1 MTLAQEIYESLL
13 KDPDLDVGPNQT
25 REEFAKQ
32 EAEHRARQHYNNVE
46 ALALANQ
53 PLKATSKS
61 SITKLTEYLKDTSKV
76 VLNLIKEAIDG
87 VDMYSV
93 LGKSK
98 EITPLDFPMN
108 IAIKQA
114 VGQNGKDFLNA
125 LQQSNIPPQNMH
137 ALLSVIKSHLDLS
150 ENPQN
155 ATDLKQDIWPFDF
168 IKAIHQDS
176 SLVGGDS
183 QLVSFQDELSNFD
196 NFAHHINKQPFK
208 AHTILEANKDFYGT
222 TSEHK
227 LATKATVNKVNKAL
241 EDAGHKISIG
251 FGGGMGNL
259 KINNHEGF
267 NPYPGKTQTPGRLY
281 TSMMNNEAPPSD
293 YDEAQKTQTITASN
307 ISDFS
312 VADILNAV
320 NWITSQSTD
329 DETTSSPTEEETAE
343 QTLQEDVES
352 VAKFETDAEEQI
364 EEPNKITQTQGEL
377 AKGKPHVIMGGWG
390 HKNFH
395 KKEYWKNGEPVAN
408 STLKNAITYGLCNE
422 KGQVN
427 TIGHVL
433 LQDAYDKGILGKK
446 EVYEQDSHVM
456 LKAAGIQKLLEH
468 HGIDFTNGK
477 LIPSEIAKE
486 IAGMDLVKEDMPDI
500 ADATWNEIATK
511 VAGEVPVGGVPE
523 AETLDNLVIDT
534 ADELNISPT
543 PPVPTDKDMYIAA
556 MKSHAARANAAM
568 ASGDEASM
576 NKHKH
581 LLSDTIGTAFDSLGE
596 DLLQDEV
603 QEAIE
608 PQIDVDNQTDLYL
621 HLKDNVTTP
630 LDFVATQSV
639 LDEPVSPSDQVGDGD
654 EPVSPSEQ
662 TQTTEDVT
670 TPSTPTATPTPTQT
684 TAPVSKPQDVTV
696 ASLMDKHNDVIEHM
710 YEQTYGKDNAVTS
723 LEEFKADKAEEFAEM
738 GTKKAKHEI
747 AVGHNKLKASKQKEA
762 EQQVATEEKTKAK
775 EDAAKAKVQAQE
787 EKEAAK
793 QQAIADKEEQAKV
806 AQKAKEEQIK
816 ATQAAKE
823 EANQEKQKMKEA
835 NVLPHKAGD
844 LEKIAG
850 KDSKGNMNELPE
862 DIATL
867 HAMELAAHQKQYK
880 DHMSPKT
887 QAALKAALVD
897 AQDKGADIQGVM
909 DAIEEMGN
917 DFGSPD
923 HLKDLHNKA
932 VKGVEFYQNHKE
944 LISGNTPESQKAL
957 EDAIKHGSHSTF
969 TEFDE
974 DGKATSYKDHPDY
987 EKHKDANKNHK
998 DIVDKIAKDY
1008 NAANIDPADMKED
1021 LDKIAKAHSEK
1032 IKSIDEQNAEHKK
1045 SLENAKEMKW
1055 TAEHKL
1061 KWEQLP
1067 AGTSE
1072 ESDKERAE
1080 HQEILDNANAEIK
1093 DLEENKEFI
1102 ESEKERERHA
1112 DSLTKATK
1120 DRDDLGKAEQGVK
1133 DFNSF
1138 KEAHHDEESKKEQ
1151 SKQHH
1156 LLHTL
1161 DPIQQKHA
1169 DALKQAQKHNDKEG
1183 IAKAAAALKESG
1195 VPEEDIHHMSADG
1208 TKKDEPTGDGPP
1220 NPEVAKRKMA
1230 EGYVWNKETRHWI
1243 LKETL
1248 DEMGG
1253 SHGGFDASIVSAGH
1267 GGNEGGAGAFA
1278 LNEHGEASDKNFLFH
1293 GSGNLMAIGDGK
1305 HPTGGSISANNIVG
1319 NALHGALKDGGHLDE
1334 HESSGKGITK
1344 LDNFS
1349 HPEFGSSGNS
1359 GLHHLNAPDAK
1370 PTGWKA
1376 QFEHAKSQGKQTG
1389 KDIVSGAKKPSFGD
1403 SKKGK
1408 AAKTAAK
1415 TIAQALDPTG
1425 ISQAKFAAK
1434 VIGAGGKT
1442 GGGYLKDFVASKVPK
1457 NKVTNYLRENFNS
1470 GKKVQKAYGSSA
1482 LSLLLEEFAPDKHL
1496 KHKQSVQEL
1505 IDSLEEDKDT
1515 NEKPVEKSIMI

>member
-320 NWITSQSTD
+320 NWITSQPTD

-343 QTLQEDVES
+343 QTFQEDVES

-723 LEEFKADKAEEFAEM
+723 LEEFKADKAEELAEM

-747 AVGHNKLKASKQKEA
+747 AVGHNKMKASKQKEA
-762 EQQVATEEKTKAK
+762 EQQAATEEKTKAK

-974 DGKATSYKDHPDY
+974 DGKATSYKDHPNY
-987 EKHKDANKNHK
+987 EKHKDAHEKFKSAMEEFKKDFPDAPHEPGKTTSEQAEQHIGTLKGQISTSEK
-998 DIVDKIAKDY
+998 DIDSHTAKGEEIAKQYDE
-1008 NAANIDPADMKED
+1008 A
-1021 LDKIAKAHSEK
+1021 EK
-1032 IKSIDEQNAEHKK
+1032 IKNETEMKIQGFPDDHPDKETHQKKLDEANATLSKLKPEMEAHKKEADSKIAEHNKLTK
-1045 SLENAKEMKW
+1045 HAYALEQAHDGAKE
-1055 TAEHKL
+1055 
-1061 KWEQLP
+1061 
-1067 AGTSE
+1067 
-1072 ESDKERAE
+1072 
-1080 HQEILDNANAEIK
+1080 
-1093 DLEENKEFI
+1093 
-1102 ESEKERERHA
+1102 
-1112 DSLTKATK
+1112 
-1120 DRDDLGKAEQGVK
+1120 
-1133 DFNSF
+1133 FNSF
-1138 KEAHHDEESKKEQ
+1138 KNAHHEEEAQKEQ

-1156 LLHTL
+1156 ILHTL

-1169 DALKQAQKHNDKEG
+1169 DALKQAQKHHDKEG

-1195 VPEEDIHHMSADG
+1195 VPEEDINHMSADG

-1220 NPEVAKRKMA
+1220 DPEVAKRKMA

-1408 AAKTAAK
+1408 AAKT
-1415 TIAQALDPTG
+1415 IAQALDPTG

-1434 VIGAGGKT
+1434 VIGAGGKS